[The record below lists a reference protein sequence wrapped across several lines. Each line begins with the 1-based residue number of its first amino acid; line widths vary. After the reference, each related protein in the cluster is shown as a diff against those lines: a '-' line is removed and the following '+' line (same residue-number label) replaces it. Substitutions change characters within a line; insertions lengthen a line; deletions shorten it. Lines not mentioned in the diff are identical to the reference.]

1 MRRPPRSTLFPYT
14 TLFRSRNAD
23 QLDSLTKRVLGAVF
37 EVTNTGDSQIVET
50 LRSVLAG
57 EPIYTPPIQ
66 EPGNMVHARHRLGCL
81 LAAAPQSREKR
92 VSDSAAATSIPP
104 IRRSRSEEH

>member
-1 MRRPPRSTLFPYT
+1 M
-14 TLFRSRNAD
+14 NAD
-23 QLDSLTKRVLGAVF
+23 QLDSLTECVLGAVF

-66 EPGNMVHARHRLGCL
+66 EPG
-81 LAAAPQSREKR
+81 AAAPQSREKR

-104 IRRSRSEEH
+104 IRRSELRGDG